1 MHVLGRRAGD
11 SRAAADSDTD
21 TGGASRAGAQ
31 SSDARPHPS
40 TLPTG
45 RLGRY
50 RATDGSAGA
59 TVGVDLD
66 RPHAGLV
73 VGKRGYGKSYT
84 LGVLAEAAARAEGV
98 APVVVDPMGVF
109 GGLAEEATATD
120 PTRDVT
126 SPASVDP
133 VPATVRRP
141 TVAPGALTARAWPAL
156 LGLAR
161 DSPAGS
167 LCQHLAGRAP
177 ADATLAEWAA
187 LAADADATRA
197 ARRTVRNELRRAADW
212 DVFAPDGL
220 RAADLLA
227 GEATV
232 LDCSRLSDPALNA
245 VVRAV
250 AVGLYRHCVRETPP
264 RLPWLLVDEAHA
276 CFDGIAGPALETVLT
291 RGRAP
296 GVSLV
301 AATQRPSA
309 LPDVAHSQ
317 ADLLVA
323 HRLTATPD
331 IDALEAVSP
340 TYLRGSLVERL
351 PTEPGTALV
360 VDDTTESVHGV
371 GIRTRATPHH
381 GESPRASER
390 GGRDD
395 SASGQAPPRV
405 ETTE

>member
-1 MHVLGRRAGD
+1 MHVLGRRPGDDTAGGSGAGD
-11 SRAAADSDTD
+11 
-21 TGGASRAGAQ
+21 
-31 SSDARPHPS
+31 RPHPS
-40 TLPTG
+40 ALPTG

-50 RATDGSAGA
+50 RAADGSAGA

-84 LGVLAEAAARAEGV
+84 LGVLAEAAARADGV
-98 APVVVDPMGVF
+98 APVVIDPMGVF
-109 GGLAEEATATD
+109 AGLAADATASDALPPGEPPPTD
-120 PTRDVT
+120 
-126 SPASVDP
+126 PASVDP
-133 VPATVRRP
+133 VPATVRTP
-141 TVAPGALTARAWPAL
+141 TVTPGALPARAWPAL
-156 LGLAR
+156 LGLDR

-167 LCQHLAGRAP
+167 LCQHVAGRAP
-177 ADATLAEWAA
+177 ADAPLVEWAA
-187 LAADADATRA
+187 LAAASDATRA
-197 ARRTVRNELRRAADW
+197 ARRTVRNELRRAAEW
-212 DVFAPDGL
+212 GVFAPDGL
-220 RAADLLA
+220 RAADLLS
-227 GEATV
+227 GGATV
-232 LDCSRLSDPALNA
+232 LDCTRLSDPALNA

-250 AVGLYRHCVRETPP
+250 AVGLYRHCVRAESP

-309 LPDVAHSQ
+309 LPAVAHSQ

-340 TYLRGSLVERL
+340 TYLRGSLAERL
-351 PTEPGTALV
+351 PREPGTALV

-371 GIRTRATPHH
+371 RIRTRATPHH

-390 GGRDD
+390 DATADGDD
-395 SASGQAPPRV
+395 SASGHGPPRV

>member
-11 SRAAADSDTD
+11 SRAAADSDT
-21 TGGASRAGAQ
+21 GGASRAGAQ
-31 SSDARPHPS
+31 SQDARPHPS

-50 RATDGSAGA
+50 RAADGSAGA

-84 LGVLAEAAARAEGV
+84 LGVLAEAAARAGGV

-109 GGLAEEATATD
+109 GGLAEEATSTDATS
-120 PTRDVT
+120 RDVT

-141 TVAPGALTARAWPAL
+141 TVAPGALPARAWPAL

-167 LCQHLAGRAP
+167 LCQYVAGRAP

-187 LAADADATRA
+187 LAADGDATRA

-212 DVFAPDGL
+212 GVFAPDGL
-220 RAADLLA
+220 RVPDLLS
-227 GEATV
+227 GGATV
-232 LDCSRLSDPALNA
+232 LDCTRLSDPALNA

-250 AVGLYRHCVRETPP
+250 AVGLYRHCVRETPA

-331 IDALEAVSP
+331 IEALAAVSP
-340 TYLRGSLVERL
+340 TYLRGSLSERL

-371 GIRTRATPHH
+371 RIRTRATPHH
-381 GESPRASER
+381 GESPRASEC
-390 GGRDD
+390 GGCDD
-395 SASGQAPPRV
+395 SASGHGPSRV

>member
-1 MHVLGRRAGD
+1 MHVLGRRARD
-11 SRAAADSDTD
+11 D
-21 TGGASRAGAQ
+21 
-31 SSDARPHPS
+31 PHPA

-59 TVGVDLD
+59 TVGIDLD
-66 RPHAGLV
+66 GPHAGLV

-84 LGVLAEAAARAEGV
+84 LGVLAEATARAEGV

-109 GGLAEEATATD
+109 AGLADDSPATANDPPPTADTSPPGGPSPTD
-120 PTRDVT
+120 PT
-126 SPASVDP
+126 SVDP
-133 VPATVRRP
+133 VPAEVLTP
-141 TVAPGALTARAWPAL
+141 TVAPSALPARAWPAL

-167 LCQHLAGRAP
+167 LCQHVAGRAP
-177 ADATLAEWAA
+177 TDATLAAWAA
-187 LAADADATRA
+187 LAATSDATRS
-197 ARRTVRNELRRAADW
+197 ARRTVRNELRRADDW
-212 DVFAPDGL
+212 GVFDPDGL
-220 RAADLLA
+220 RAVDLLS
-227 GEATV
+227 GSATV
-232 LDCSRLSDPALNA
+232 LDCSGLSDPALNA

-250 AVGLYRHCVRETPP
+250 AVGLYRHCVRETPS
-264 RLPWLLVDEAHA
+264 RLPWLLLDEAHA
-276 CFDGIAGPALETVLT
+276 CFDGVAGPALETVLT

-309 LPDVAHSQ
+309 LPEVAHSQ

-340 TYLRGSLVERL
+340 TSLRGSITERL

-360 VDDTTESVHGV
+360 VDDTTESVHDV
-371 GIRTRATPHH
+371 RIRERTTRHL
-381 GESPRASER
+381 GDSPRASER
-390 GGRDD
+390 PSTVAPDD
-395 SASGQAPPRV
+395 TGSQQGAAPEPKRPSSRAR
-405 ETTE
+405 TTRR

>member
-1 MHVLGRRAGD
+1 MHVLGRHTSGE
-11 SRAAADSDTD
+11 
-21 TGGASRAGAQ
+21 
-31 SSDARPHPS
+31 PHPS

-98 APVVVDPMGVF
+98 APIVVDPMGVF
-109 GGLAEEATATD
+109 AGLADD
-120 PTRDVT
+120 PTGGDPDSIGDPPPT
-126 SPASVDP
+126 DPASVDP
-133 VPATVRRP
+133 VSAEVLTPA
-141 TVAPGALTARAWPAL
+141 VAPSALPARAWPAL

-167 LCQHLAGRAP
+167 LCQHVAGRAP
-177 ADATLAEWAA
+177 PDATLAE
-187 LAADADATRA
+187 LAARAAASEATRS
-197 ARRTVRNELRRAADW
+197 ARRTVRNELRRADDW
-212 DVFAPDGL
+212 GVFGPDGL
-220 RAADLLA
+220 RAPDLLSA
-227 GEATV
+227 SATV

-250 AVGLYRHCVRETPP
+250 AVGLYRHCVRESPA
-264 RLPWLLVDEAHA
+264 RLPWLLLDEAHA
-276 CFDGIAGPALETVLT
+276 CFDGIAGPALETILT

-309 LPDVAHSQ
+309 LPGVAHSQ

-340 TYLRGSLVERL
+340 TYLRGSLGERL

-371 GIRTRATPHH
+371 RIRERTTPHL
-381 GESPRASER
+381 GDSPRASHRRATVESDDD
-390 GGRDD
+390 GQQTPDAGRH
-395 SASGQAPPRV
+395 QRRRRV

>member
-11 SRAAADSDTD
+11 APATDSDAAD
-21 TGGASRAGAQ
+21 
-31 SSDARPHPS
+31 RPHPS
-40 TLPTG
+40 ALPTG

-59 TVGVDLD
+59 PVGVDLD
-66 RPHAGLV
+66 HPHVGLV

-84 LGVLAEAAARAEGV
+84 LGVLAEATARADGV

-109 GGLAEEATATD
+109 AGLAADATPSD
-120 PTRDVT
+120 PARDVT

-133 VPATVRRP
+133 VPAAVRRP
-141 TVAPGALTARAWPAL
+141 TVAPGALPARAWPAL

-167 LCQHLAGRAP
+167 LCQHVAGRAP

-187 LAADADATRA
+187 RAADGDATRA
-197 ARRTVRNELRRAADW
+197 ARRTVCNELRRAADW
-212 DVFAPDGL
+212 GVFAPDGL

-250 AVGLYRHCVRETPP
+250 AVGLYRHCVRETPA

-301 AATQRPSA
+301 AATQRPGA

-340 TYLRGSLVERL
+340 TYLRGSLAERL
-351 PTEPGTALV
+351 PTDPGTALV

-371 GIRTRATPHH
+371 RVRTRATPHH
-381 GESPRASER
+381 GESPRASEC
-390 GGRDD
+390 GGTDD
-395 SASGQAPPRV
+395 SASGHAPPRV

>member
-1 MHVLGRRAGD
+1 MHVLGRHTR
-11 SRAAADSDTD
+11 DT
-21 TGGASRAGAQ
+21 
-31 SSDARPHPS
+31 HPS

-59 TVGVDLD
+59 TVGIDLD

-84 LGVLAEAAARAEGV
+84 LGVLAEATARAEGV

-109 GGLAEEATATD
+109 AGLADD
-120 PTRDVT
+120 PTPTDAGGRTASPID
-126 SPASVDP
+126 PASVDP
-133 VPATVRRP
+133 IPAEVLTP
-141 TVAPGALTARAWPAL
+141 TVAPSALPARAWPAL

-167 LCQHLAGRAP
+167 LCQHVTGRAP
-177 ADATLAEWAA
+177 ADATLAE
-187 LAADADATRA
+187 LAARAATSDATRS
-197 ARRTVRNELRRAADW
+197 ARRTVRNELRRADDW
-212 DVFAPDGL
+212 GVFDPDGL
-220 RAADLLA
+220 RAPDLLS
-227 GEATV
+227 GSATV
-232 LDCSRLSDPALNA
+232 LDCSGLSDPAMNA

-250 AVGLYRHCVRETPP
+250 AVGLYRHCVRETHTQ
-264 RLPWLLVDEAHA
+264 LPWVLVDEAHA
-276 CFDGIAGPALETVLT
+276 CFAGIAGPALETVLT

-340 TYLRGSLVERL
+340 TYLRGSITERL

-371 GIRTRATPHH
+371 RIRERTTPHL
-381 GESPRASER
+381 GDSPRASEHC
-390 GGRDD
+390 
-395 SASGQAPPRV
+395 SAAGDARTAPEASCGQPRV
-405 ETTE
+405 ETPE

>member
-1 MHVLGRRAGD
+1 
-11 SRAAADSDTD
+11 
-21 TGGASRAGAQ
+21 
-31 SSDARPHPS
+31 
-40 TLPTG
+40 
-45 RLGRY
+45 
-50 RATDGSAGA
+50 
-59 TVGVDLD
+59 
-66 RPHAGLV
+66 
-73 VGKRGYGKSYT
+73 
-84 LGVLAEAAARAEGV
+84 
-98 APVVVDPMGVF
+98 MGVF
-109 GGLAEEATATD
+109 AGLADEATPAD
-120 PTRDVT
+120 AASRDVT
-126 SPASVDP
+126 GPASVDP
-133 VPATVRRP
+133 VPATVRTP
-141 TVAPGALTARAWPAL
+141 TVAPGALSARAWPAL

-167 LCQHLAGRAP
+167 LCQHVAGRAP

-187 LAADADATRA
+187 RAADSDASRA

-212 DVFAPDGL
+212 GVFAPDGL
-220 RAADLLA
+220 RVPDLLS
-227 GEATV
+227 GGATV
-232 LDCSRLSDPALNA
+232 LDCTRLSDPALNA
-245 VVRAV
+245 VVRTV
-250 AVGLYRHCVRETPP
+250 AAGLYRHCVRETPA

-276 CFDGIAGPALETVLT
+276 CFAGVAGPALETVLT

-331 IDALEAVSP
+331 IEALEAVSP
-340 TYLRGSLVERL
+340 TYLRGSLTERL

-371 GIRTRATPHH
+371 RIRSRATPHR
-381 GESPRASER
+381 GESPRASAR
-390 GGRDD
+390 GRTDD
-395 SASGQAPPRV
+395 GDDGASASGHRASRV

>member
-1 MHVLGRRAGD
+1 MHVLGRRTRD
-11 SRAAADSDTD
+11 D
-21 TGGASRAGAQ
+21 
-31 SSDARPHPS
+31 HPA

-59 TVGVDLD
+59 TVGIDLD

-84 LGVLAEAAARAEGV
+84 LGVLAEATARAEGT

-109 GGLAEEATATD
+109 AGLADETAPTDAGGRTATQPSD
-120 PTRDVT
+120 
-126 SPASVDP
+126 PASVDP
-133 VPATVRRP
+133 VPADVLRP
-141 TVAPGALTARAWPAL
+141 TVAPSALPARAWPAL

-167 LCQHLAGRAP
+167 LCQHVVGRAP
-177 ADATLAEWAA
+177 PDATLAE
-187 LAADADATRA
+187 LAARATVSDATRS
-197 ARRTVRNELRRAADW
+197 ARRTVRNELRRADDW
-212 DVFAPDGL
+212 GVFAPDGL
-220 RAADLLA
+220 RAPDLLT
-227 GEATV
+227 GSATV
-232 LDCSRLSDPALNA
+232 LDCAGLSDPALNA

-250 AVGLYRHCVRETPP
+250 AVGLYRHRVRGTPT

-276 CFDGIAGPALETVLT
+276 CFAGIAGPALETILT

-340 TYLRGSLVERL
+340 TYLRGSITERL

-371 GIRTRATPHH
+371 RIRERTTPHL
-381 GESPRASER
+381 GDSPRASGYGSR
-390 GGRDD
+390 RDSGGECVSRPGGDRAATG
-395 SASGQAPPRV
+395 SKRPSSPPRV